1 MATWNIRSIANKERE
16 LVQEFEKMNL
26 DILAIT
32 ETKKK
37 GKGIRELEG
46 GHIMI
51 YSGVP
56 MENRA
61 AEGVGFIIRKNLL
74 QQLVKYDYVSER
86 ILRIEMRLEEEKE
99 TTLVVAYGPN
109 EDERVQQKEEFWEKL
124 SETVEDSRH
133 RVVVLG
139 DFNSRVGKSHN
150 TGDVIGHH
158 GEDHRNSN
166 GTRLIDFC
174 VENNFIVTNTFFDHK
189 YIHKI
194 TREVTSRKE
203 ASIIDY
209 VLISRNF
216 RKDVL
221 DVRVKRGPEI
231 GSDHYMLAAKLKLHK
246 RKNFNTTNMI
256 QDSKYLKKIKTYKL
270 LDKDVAERYRK
281 SVTEQCM
288 QTQEKWREMDVK
300 RLWTVFKNIVIS
312 SAENACG
319 VSSMNKSKKQTR
331 WWSDE
336 IKRQV
341 KIKKEKWNAYMDCKT
356 AEKYDEYKKERIKTK
371 EMVIKAKKDS
381 WEEFGRKMEQDS
393 KGNQKLFYRVL
404 KGMKNP
410 SQYHLQNIKD
420 KNNDIIT
427 EGPKIMERWRQYYH
441 ELLNT
446 GITNNSNSEGLMLTQ
461 EKTVQI
467 REQDKIQVEEVTEIV
482 NALKRGKSA
491 GHDGIAAE
499 MLKHMGDSGTEMFTE
514 LLNKAWEEK
523 QVPDDWKIGIIIPIY
538 KKGDSMDCNNYRGI
552 TLLSVPSKVYERLL
566 DKKLREHIERD
577 LDGAQSGFRKGH
589 SIQDHIFT
597 IKQGDGTMEVE
608 IKERLMKASKLY
620 HTLRRSFICKKE
632 ISRKTKI
639 TVYKTIFRP
648 VLTFG
653 SESWLLSD
661 RQKSKIQALE
671 MKYLRVVKG
680 VTRRDKIR
688 NEVIRSELGVKSVL
702 QKIEETQLKW
712 FGHLVR
718 MDVTRPVKMVWQA
731 REQRKRGRGRPRKT
745 WNDTVASILKSRGLS
760 WNEAFRRARDKKK
773 WASFKNK
780 NSTPVPRRSPGSN
793 PEGGIEL
800 PSKKPNLPGEASF

>member
-1 MATWNIRSIANKERE
+1 
-16 LVQEFEKMNL
+16 
-26 DILAIT
+26 
-32 ETKKK
+32 
-37 GKGIRELEG
+37 
-46 GHIMI
+46 
-51 YSGVP
+51 
-56 MENRA
+56 
-61 AEGVGFIIRKNLL
+61 
-74 QQLVKYDYVSER
+74 
-86 ILRIEMRLEEEKE
+86 
-99 TTLVVAYGPN
+99 
-109 EDERVQQKEEFWEKL
+109 
-124 SETVEDSRH
+124 
-133 RVVVLG
+133 
-139 DFNSRVGKSHN
+139 
-150 TGDVIGHH
+150 
-158 GEDHRNSN
+158 
-166 GTRLIDFC
+166 
-174 VENNFIVTNTFFDHK
+174 
-189 YIHKI
+189 
-194 TREVTSRKE
+194 
-203 ASIIDY
+203 
-209 VLISRNF
+209 
-216 RKDVL
+216 
-221 DVRVKRGPEI
+221 
-231 GSDHYMLAAKLKLHK
+231 
-246 RKNFNTTNMI
+246 MI

-270 LDKDVAERYRK
+270 LDKDVAERYKR

-356 AEKYDEYKKERIKTK
+356 SEKYDEYKKERIKTK

-427 EGPKIMERWRQYYH
+427 EGPKIMERWRQHYH

-446 GITNNSNSEGLMLTQ
+446 GITNNSNSEGLILTQ

-467 REQDKIQVEEVTEIV
+467 REQDKIQAEEVTEIV

-597 IKQGDGTMEVE
+597 IKQVIQKSGTKNTELNLAFLDLEKAFDSVSRSVIWDSLEKRGINTHLRKCIQSMFDGDICYIRKDHMSSESFGISDGLRQGGVLSPTLFIMVMDDIIKAVKGKTKKVHVGFYQMRAIDLSACAFADDLLLCASTPNDLQDNLNIWNAELTARNLKVNITKTKVMTTTKGKNIQITSEGKVIEQVEAFKYLGIVIQGDGTMEVE

-671 MKYLRVVKG
+671 MKYLRGVKG

-702 QKIEETQLKW
+702 QKIEENQLKW

-773 WASFKNK
+773 WASFVHTTNQ
-780 NSTPVPRRSPGSN
+780 
-793 PEGGIEL
+793 
-800 PSKKPNLPGEASF
+800 

>member
-109 EDERVQQKEEFWEKL
+109 EDERVQQKEEFWEQL

-133 RVVVLG
+133 RVIVLG

-246 RKNFNTTNMI
+246 RKNLNTTNMI

-270 LDKDVAERYRK
+270 LDKDVAERYKR

-300 RLWTVFKNIVIS
+300 RLWIVFKNIVIS

-341 KIKKEKWNAYMDCKT
+341 KVKKEKWNAYMDCKT

-371 EMVIKAKKDS
+371 EMVTKAKKDS

-427 EGPKIMERWRQYYH
+427 EGPKIMERWRQHYH

-467 REQDKIQVEEVTEIV
+467 REQDKIQAEEVTEIV
-482 NALKRGKSA
+482 NALKRG
-491 GHDGIAAE
+491 
-499 MLKHMGDSGTEMFTE
+499 
-514 LLNKAWEEK
+514 NQ
-523 QVPDDWKIGIIIPIY
+523 QV
-538 KKGDSMDCNNYRGI
+538 
-552 TLLSVPSKVYERLL
+552 
-566 DKKLREHIERD
+566 
-577 LDGAQSGFRKGH
+577 
-589 SIQDHIFT
+589 
-597 IKQGDGTMEVE
+597 TME
-608 IKERLMKASKLY
+608 
-620 HTLRRSFICKKE
+620 LRRKC
-632 ISRKTKI
+632 
-639 TVYKTIFRP
+639 
-648 VLTFG
+648 
-653 SESWLLSD
+653 
-661 RQKSKIQALE
+661 
-671 MKYLRVVKG
+671 
-680 VTRRDKIR
+680 
-688 NEVIRSELGVKSVL
+688 
-702 QKIEETQLKW
+702 
-712 FGHLVR
+712 
-718 MDVTRPVKMVWQA
+718 
-731 REQRKRGRGRPRKT
+731 
-745 WNDTVASILKSRGLS
+745 
-760 WNEAFRRARDKKK
+760 
-773 WASFKNK
+773 
-780 NSTPVPRRSPGSN
+780 
-793 PEGGIEL
+793 
-800 PSKKPNLPGEASF
+800 